1 MTRLLEKLQ
10 RSLSHEMRSYSSLNP
25 LLPSEDTPIQ
35 SFSNGVS
42 LEEGK
47 QASSSLLRDTGQ
59 PSSSRSKEA
68 ISSSSKGCLL
78 LTVLVIFLFVT
89 LSFAIACFLY
99 YQTLPCTSEECV
111 MTASRLLKRV
121 DQSVEPCDNFY
132 QFACGGWINQSVN
145 LKYDSWNTLY
155 ETQRTAHDQ
164 IVQAMHKINDGSYP
178 LPTNAG
184 ERAAAK
190 MYEQCMDTDTLEQT
204 GLHLWERFVDEL
216 GGWMPELKNGALE
229 QEESFE
235 IELDEDE
242 KKRRRFEI
250 EDIILSAFNYSV
262 FPLFWAGVE
271 VNYLNSKE
279 HLITI
284 YEQLPILLA
293 PEKYHYNK
301 ELTPE
306 MIYGKME
313 GPPVT
318 RALQQVG
325 EELSAVL
332 GFDSTDEKVRMMIA
346 NMIYLEYQ
354 ITMAGSTFYKEKK
367 ERYTVVM
374 LRELQEIAPAINWH
388 YFLSRLVGENLSHS
402 EPIALKTG
410 TQWIPILSAIVEKLK
425 QSRSGVAVLKN
436 YVKWKTIMFH
446 LAYASPKCRDGLLW
460 MAVSLYS
467 GAASQRKEF
476 CVLRLSGIFPL
487 SLPSILRKIDGIDHT
502 EKNVKAVQ
510 NIADRIQEK
519 YEEMVRS
526 SNLFSDRETRENV
539 IDKVN
544 NMTKF
549 IGFPDAMRSDYE
561 MEKEAVRLHD
571 TLFWSMVLGS
581 SSVYKERLQRLRLPV
596 DPRSWVDTRPAISVP
611 AHNYERNLVQIPFD
625 SLRLPYADEHQLDFA
640 NYAGIGTI
648 IGHEL
653 THAFDG
659 QGKLHGP
666 TGNLGVWWSTDSIR
680 EFKAREQCFVKQYAG
695 LMDSHDMNAAKE
707 GLYENI
713 ADQVGLKVAY
723 EAWKS
728 NGNQNSGR
736 MPGLEKYSQDQ
747 LFFLAYTQGWCALR
761 SKSYKLQPHM
771 EERIRMLGS
780 LQNSPEFASAWKCSS
795 ESFMNPPDKCSI
807 W

>member
-59 PSSSRSKEA
+59 PQSSRSKEA
-68 ISSSSKGCLL
+68 TGSSKGCVL
-78 LTVLVIFLFVT
+78 LTTLVIFLFVT
-89 LSFAIACFLY
+89 LVFAIATFLY
-99 YQTLPCTSEECV
+99 YQTLPCTSPDCV
-111 MTASRLLKRV
+111 MTASRLLKRM
-121 DQSVEPCDNFY
+121 DSSVEPCDNFY
-132 QFACGGWINQSVN
+132 QYACGGWTNESVN
-145 LKYDSWNTLY
+145 LKYDAWNSLY
-155 ETQRTAHDQ
+155 EAQRNSHDQ
-164 IVQAMHKINDGSYP
+164 IVQAMTKINAGSYS

-216 GGWMPELKNGALE
+216 GGWMPELKNGMLE

-271 VNYLNSKE
+271 VNYLDSKQ

-293 PEKYHYNK
+293 PEKYHYDQ

-306 MIYGKME
+306 MIYKKIE

-325 EELSAVL
+325 EELAAVL
-332 GFDSTDEKVRMMIA
+332 GFDSSDPKVRMMIA

-354 ITMAGSTFYKEKK
+354 ITIAGSTFYKEKK
-367 ERYTVVM
+367 ERYTVVS

-425 QSRSGVAVLKN
+425 QTRSGVAVLKN

-446 LAYASPKCRDGLLW
+446 LAYASPKFKEGLLW
-460 MAVSLYS
+460 MAVGLYS
-467 GAASQRKEF
+467 GHANQRTEF

-502 EKNVKAVQ
+502 EKNVKTAQ
-510 NIADRIQEK
+510 AIADNIQK
-519 YEEMVRS
+519 VYADMIQS
-526 SNLFSDRETRENV
+526 SNLFSDSETRQTV
-539 IDKVN
+539 FDKVN
-544 NMTKF
+544 NMTTF
-549 IGFPDAMRSDYE
+549 IGFPDAMRSDFE
-561 MEKEAVRLHD
+561 MEKEAVRLH
-571 TLFWSMVLGS
+571 TSLFWSMVLGS
-581 SSVYKERLQRLRLPV
+581 ASVYKERLQRLRRPV
-596 DPRSWVDTRPAISVP
+596 NPRDWVDTRPAISVP
-611 AHNYERNLVQIPFD
+611 AYNYERNLVQSPFD
-625 SLRLPYADEHQLDFA
+625 SLRLPYADEHQIDFA
-640 NYAGIGTI
+640 NYAGVGTI
-648 IGHEL
+648 IGHEF
-653 THAFDG
+653 THAFDA
-659 QGKLHGP
+659 QGKNHGP
-666 TGNLGVWWSTDSIR
+666 TGNLGFIWSTESTR
-680 EFKAREQCFVKQYAG
+680 RFKAREQCFIKQYAG
-695 LMDSHDMNAAKE
+695 LMETNDMNAAKE

-713 ADQVGLKVAY
+713 ADHVGLKVAY
-723 EAWKS
+723 EAWRA
-728 NGNQNSGR
+728 NGKQNSAR
-736 MPGLEKYSQDQ
+736 MPGLEQYSQDQ
-747 LFFLAYTQGWCALR
+747 LFFLAYTQGWCALQPR
-761 SKSYKLQPHM
+761 NYKQMPHM

-780 LQNSPEFASAWKCSS
+780 LQNSPEFAAAWKCSS
-795 ESFMNPPDKCSI
+795 DSFMNPPDKCSI

>member
-1 MTRLLEKLQ
+1 
-10 RSLSHEMRSYSSLNP
+10 MRSYSSLNP
-25 LLPSEDTPIQ
+25 LIPQSEDASIQ
-35 SFSNGVS
+35 SYSNGVS

-59 PSSSRSKEA
+59 PNRSKGA
-68 ISSSSKGCLL
+68 NNQAQNNQSSKFCQLL
-78 LTVLVIFLFVT
+78 STLFIFLFVT
-89 LSFAIACFLY
+89 LSFAIATFLY
-99 YQTLPCTSEECV
+99 YRTIPCSSEACV
-111 MTASRLLKRV
+111 MTAARLLKRV
-121 DQSVEPCDNFY
+121 DMSVSPCDNFY

-145 LKYDSWNTLY
+145 LNFDSWNTLY

-164 IVQAMHKINDGSYP
+164 IVQAMHKINDGSYS

-204 GLHLWERFVDEL
+204 GLEHWKRFVDEL
-216 GGWMPELKNGALE
+216 GGWMPELREGYFE
-229 QEESFE
+229 QESEHQFE
-235 IELDEDE
+235 IEMDEDMK
-242 KKRRRFEI
+242 KKRRFEV

-306 MIYGKME
+306 IIYGKME

-325 EELSAVL
+325 EELAAVL
-332 GFDSTDEKVRMMIA
+332 GFDSNDEKVRMMIA

-354 ITMAGSTFYKEKK
+354 ITISGSTFYKEKK
-367 ERYTVVM
+367 ERYTVVQ
-374 LRELQEIAPAINWH
+374 LRELQDIAPAINWH
-388 YFLSRLVGENLSHS
+388 YFLSRLVGENLSHD

-410 TQWIPILSAIVEKLK
+410 TQWIPILSSIVEKLK
-425 QSRSGVAVLKN
+425 QSRHGLAVLKN

-446 LAYASPKCRDGLLW
+446 LAYATPKCKDGLLW
-460 MAVSLYS
+460 MAVGLYS

-487 SLPSILRKIDGIDHT
+487 SLPSILRKNDGIENT

-510 NIADRIQEK
+510 NIADRISEQYK
-519 YEEMVRS
+519 KMVES
-526 SNLFSDRETRENV
+526 SNLFSDSETRTNV
-539 IDKVN
+539 IDKVT

-561 MEKEAVRLHD
+561 MEKEADRLENS
-571 TLFWSMVLGS
+571 LFWSMVLGS
-581 SSVYKERLQRLRLPV
+581 ASVYKERLARLRLPV
-596 DPRSWVDTRPAISVP
+596 NPRDWVDTRPAISVP
-611 AHNYERNLVQIPFD
+611 AHNYERNLIQIPFD
-625 SLRLPYADEHQLDFA
+625 SLRLPYGDAHQLDFA
-640 NYAGIGTI
+640 NYAGVGTI
-648 IGHEL
+648 IGHEF

-666 TGNLGVWWSTDSIR
+666 TGNLGMWWSSEAVR
-680 EFKAREQCFVKQYAG
+680 RFKSREQCFIKQYAN
-695 LMDSHDMNAAKE
+695 LMESHDLNAAKE

-713 ADQVGLKVAY
+713 ADHVGLKVAY
-723 EAWKS
+723 DAWKA
-728 NGNQNSGR
+728 NGNKQSER
-736 MPGLEKYSQDQ
+736 IPGLQQYSQDQ

-761 SKSYKLQPHM
+761 SKTVKLQPHM

-780 LQNSPEFASAWKCSS
+780 LQNSPEFAEAWKCSS
-795 ESFMNPPDKCSI
+795 ESFMNPTDKCVI

>member
-1 MTRLLEKLQ
+1 MTREFEKNKKVYKILNNQ
-10 RSLSHEMRSYSSLNP
+10 NSLAFSVQ
-25 LLPSEDTPIQ
+25 SE
-35 SFSNGVS
+35 NGVS

-47 QASSSLLRDTGQ
+47 QATSSLLRDTGQ
-59 PSSSRSKEA
+59 SSRSHRPPKEA
-68 ISSSSKGCLL
+68 TTSHSSSSKGCLL
-78 LTVLVIFLFVT
+78 LTTLVVFLFVT
-89 LSFAIACFLY
+89 LSFAIATFLY
-99 YQTLPCTSEECV
+99 YQTLPCTSEKCV
-111 MTASRLLKRV
+111 MTAARLLKRV
-121 DQSVEPCDNFY
+121 DQSVEPCDDFY

-164 IVQAMHKINDGSYP
+164 IVQAMHRINDGSYT
-178 LPTNAG
+178 LPTNDG

-204 GLHLWERFVDEL
+204 GLTLWERFVDEL
-216 GGWMPELKNGALE
+216 GGWMPELKNGFLE

-271 VNYLNSKE
+271 VNYLDSKR

-284 YEQLPILLA
+284 YEQLPILLS
-293 PEKYHYNK
+293 PEKYHYDK

-306 MIYGKME
+306 MIFGKLE

-325 EELSAVL
+325 EELAAVL

-354 ITMAGSTFYKEKK
+354 ITIAGSTFYKEKK
-367 ERYTVVM
+367 ERYTVVQ

-388 YFLSRLVGENLSHS
+388 YFLSRLVGENLSFS

-410 TQWIPILSAIVEKLK
+410 TQWIPILSSIVQKLK
-425 QSRSGVAVLKN
+425 ESRSGVAVLKN

-446 LAYASPKCRDGLLW
+446 LAYATPKCKDGLLW

-519 YEEMVRS
+519 YSEMVQS
-526 SNLFSDRETRENV
+526 SNLFSDPETRKNV
-539 IDKVN
+539 VEKVE

-549 IGFPDAMRSDYE
+549 IGYPDAMRSDFE

-571 TLFWSMVLGS
+571 SLFWSMVLGS

-596 DPRSWVDTRPAISVP
+596 NPRDWVDTRPAISVP
-611 AHNYERNLVQIPFD
+611 AHNYERNLIQIPFD
-625 SLRLPYADEHQLDFA
+625 SLRLPYSDEHQMDFA

-648 IGHEL
+648 IGHEF

-666 TGNLGVWWSTDSIR
+666 TGNLGVWWSQDSQR
-680 EFKAREQCFVKQYAG
+680 KFKTREQCFIKQYAG

-713 ADQVGLKVAY
+713 ADHVGLKVAY
-723 EAWKS
+723 EAWKTS
-728 NGNQNSGR
+728 GTQNSAR

-780 LQNSPEFASAWKCSS
+780 LQNSPEFADAWQCPTT
-795 ESFMNPPDKCSI
+795 SFMNPAEKCTI